1 MKFRALI
8 RDQQSC
14 REFHDIITTLSKVA
28 HNKEA
33 AIIIKTNQIQFVV
46 SENAAH
52 SIPSIWA
59 EVDKDS
65 FFPEYIM
72 SGVDEEH
79 NNQIVLTFNPMKMA
93 NALSLLKGVV
103 KYCKIKLTN
112 KDFPCLTVQL
122 EIPSTTGRQITHDV
136 PVTVIP
142 TRDWAEFEIP
152 QLPDFKSVI
161 SMPTLK
167 SIRNLV
173 EKIKNLAAH
182 ITFFCNNSGE
192 IAMVVETD
200 EVTVASNYK
209 NLEVQLD
216 DPDDKNLE
224 VSCRVSAKELGTYFS
239 CNQFQDLK
247 MYCCATQDHVLKIVV
262 EVRPFVSLNCILW
275 AIAL

>member
-1 MKFRALI
+1 MKFRAVI
-8 RDQQSC
+8 HDQQSS
-14 REFHDIITTLSKVA
+14 REFHDIITTLSKISN
-28 HNKEA
+28 NKEA
-33 AIIIKTNQIQFVV
+33 AIIIKTNQIQLIVA
-46 SENAAH
+46 ENAAH

-65 FFPEYIM
+65 FFSEYIM
-72 SGVDEEH
+72 TGVDERQ

-93 NALSLLKGVV
+93 NALSQLKGGV
-103 KYCKIKLTN
+103 KYCKIKLTH

-122 EIPSTTGRQITHDV
+122 ELPSTTGRQVQHDV

-142 TRDWAEFEIP
+142 IRDWAEFEIP
-152 QLPDFKSVI
+152 KLPDFKSII

-167 SIRNLV
+167 SVRNLV
-173 EKIKNLAAH
+173 EKIKNLASH
-182 ITFFCNNSGE
+182 VTFFCNNTGE

-200 EVTVASNYK
+200 EVTVASNYR

-216 DPDDKNLE
+216 DPDDKSLE
-224 VSCRVSAKELGTYFS
+224 VSCSVSAKELGNCFS
-239 CNQFQDLK
+239 CNQFQDSK

-275 AIAL
+275 AVTL

>member
-1 MKFRALI
+1 MKFRAVI

-14 REFHDIITTLSKVA
+14 RDFHDIITTLSKISN
-28 HNKEA
+28 NKEA
-33 AIIIKTNQIQFVV
+33 AIIIKSNQIQLIV

-72 SGVDEEH
+72 SGIDAE
-79 NNQIVLTFNPMKMA
+79 NSNQIVLTFNPIKMA
-93 NALSLLKGVV
+93 NALTLLKGVV

-112 KDFPCLTVQL
+112 KEFPCLTVQL
-122 EIPSTTGRQITHDV
+122 EVPSTTGRQITHDV

-142 TRDWAEFEIP
+142 TRDWPEFEIP
-152 QLPDFKSVI
+152 KLPEFKSI
-161 SMPTLK
+161 IAMPTLK

-173 EKIKNLAAH
+173 EKMKNLASH
-182 ITFFCNNSGE
+182 VTFFCNNAGE
-192 IAMVVETD
+192 IAMVVETE
-200 EVTVASNYK
+200 EVTVASNYR
-209 NLEVQLD
+209 NLEVQLE
-216 DPDDKNLE
+216 DPDDRNLE
-224 VSCRVSAKELGTYFS
+224 VSCRVSAKELGICFS

-275 AIAL
+275 AVTL

>member
-1 MKFRALI
+1 MKFRAVI

-14 REFHDIITTLSKVA
+14 REFHDIITTISKISN
-28 HNKEA
+28 NKEA
-33 AIIIKTNQIQFVV
+33 ALIIKTNQIQLIV
-46 SENAAH
+46 SENSAH

-72 SGVDEEH
+72 NGVDDEQ
-79 NNQIVLTFNPMKMA
+79 NNQIVLTFNPNKMA

-122 EIPSTTGRQITHDV
+122 EVPSTTGRQITHDV
-136 PVTVIP
+136 PVQVIP

-152 QLPDFKSVI
+152 RLPDFKSII

-167 SIRNLV
+167 SIRSLV
-173 EKIKNLAAH
+173 EKIKNLASH
-182 ITFFCNNSGE
+182 VTFFCNNAGE

-200 EVTVASNYK
+200 EATVASNYR
-209 NLEVQLD
+209 NLEVHLD
-216 DPDDKNLE
+216 DPDDRNVE
-224 VSCRVSAKELGTYFS
+224 VSCRVSAKELGIYFT

-275 AIAL
+275 AVTL

>member
-1 MKFRALI
+1 MKFRAVI

-14 REFHDIITTLSKVA
+14 REFHDIITTLSKISN
-28 HNKEA
+28 NKEA
-33 AIIIKTNQIQFVV
+33 AMIIKTNQIQLII

-65 FFPEYIM
+65 FFPEYTM
-72 SGVDEEH
+72 NGVDEEH
-79 NNQIVLTFNPMKMA
+79 NNQIILTFSPVKMA
-93 NALSLLKGVV
+93 NALSQLKGVV

-122 EIPSTTGRQITHDV
+122 EIPSATGRQITHDV
-136 PVTVIP
+136 PVSVIP
-142 TRDWAEFEIP
+142 TRDWSEFEIP
-152 QLPDFKSVI
+152 KLPEFKSTI

-173 EKIKNLAAH
+173 EKIKNLASH
-182 ITFFCNNSGE
+182 VTFFCNNSGE

-200 EVTVASNYK
+200 EVTVASNYR

-216 DPDDKNLE
+216 DPDDQNVE
-224 VSCRVSAKELGTYFS
+224 VSCRVSAKELGIYFS

-247 MYCCATQDHVLKIVV
+247 MYCCAAQDHVLKIVV

-275 AIAL
+275 AVIL